1 MSRFLLGWAALAA
14 VALAACSDTQSP
26 DDSPSTP
33 SAPSGTS
40 LPVMESVELTRP
52 LANAVAGFQ
61 IDLRF
66 VNTPTASQE
75 QFFRAAA
82 ARWESIITG
91 DVPDASGTI
100 PARSCGNNFRTPSLQ
115 GPFDDLVIHVL
126 LQPIDGP
133 GAVLG
138 AAGACLV
145 RSEGLLPLYGLMFF
159 DTDDLATIEQAGVLD
174 EVIVHEM
181 GHVLGFSA
189 SIWNLGDRELLQGT
203 ADPRFV
209 GPNAIAA
216 FHDVGGRGATI
227 PLEDEFGAGTRFS
240 HWDEGTFD
248 NELMTGFISLSGTSP
263 LSVMTI
269 GSVEDLGYQVS
280 YAPADHYQVRGPQE
294 REDEEA
300 TASAQINLIA
310 RERLLRP
317 LAVVK

>member
-1 MSRFLLGWAALAA
+1 LPRFSLGWAALG
-14 VALAACSDTQSP
+14 VLALAACTDTQSP
-26 DDSPSTP
+26 DESPSTP
-33 SAPSGTS
+33 TTPSDAS
-40 LPVMESVELTRP
+40 LPVLETMQLTTP

-66 VNTPTASQE
+66 VNTPTAAQE

-91 DVPDASGTI
+91 DVPDAEGVI

-145 RSEGLLPLYGLMFF
+145 RSEDLLPLYGLMFF

-174 EVIVHEM
+174 EVIIHEM

-189 SIWNLGDRELLQGT
+189 GIWNLGDRELLQGT

-216 FHDVGGRGATI
+216 FHEVGGRGATI
-227 PLEDEFGAGTRFS
+227 PLEDEFGPGTRLS
-240 HWDEGTFD
+240 HWDEDTFD

-269 GSVEDLGYQVS
+269 GSMQDLGYQVS
-280 YAPADHYQVRGPQE
+280 YAPADRYQVRGSQE
-294 REDEEA
+294 RADEET

-310 RERLLRP
+310 GERLIRP